1 MKWLINV
8 VHLDVDE
15 IMCQRR
21 ELPKLQHSYF
31 QKRSGFTTRMVKKI
45 PRDFTV
51 TNNTVICVEH
61 FEEDDITCYKTQH
74 QPEGKHL
81 RNY

>member
-1 MKWLINV
+1 MVNKCCAPGCKSNYVSKKGTTKVTTFLLQKKVDLRQEWL
-8 VHLDVDE
+8 
-15 IMCQRR
+15 
-21 ELPKLQHSYF
+21 
-31 QKRSGFTTRMVKKI
+31 KKI
-45 PRDFTV
+45 PRDFTI

-61 FEEDDITCYKTQH
+61 FEEDDIIRYKTQH